1 MVMKHPTPALIR
13 ILFIPLARITDDTLE
28 IAEKITIYQENFNQ
42 L

>member
-13 ILFIPLARITDDTLE
+13 ILFIPLARITDDILE
-28 IAEKITIYQENFNQ
+28 IAD